1 MSDPFTTTAGAA
13 AYGSR
18 MTIEAKLDAIGIVAG
33 DMARSLSFYRALGL
47 PVPDGAEGQPHVEVP
62 LGGGMRLMFDTEE
75 TVRSFHPDWK
85 AVPGAGRI
93 GLAAS
98 LPDAAAV
105 DAVYAELTA
114 AGHRGELEPF
124 DAPWGQR
131 YASMQDPDGNS
142 VDLYAPLAS

>member
-1 MSDPFTTTAGAA
+1 MDLTMNTIDIVVSD
-13 AYGSR
+13 
-18 MTIEAKLDAIGIVAG
+18 MDASVA
-33 DMARSLSFYRALGL
+33 FYRLLGL
-47 PVPDGAEGQPHVEVP
+47 EFTVDASHPDHAGCDLP
-62 LGGGMRLMFDTEE
+62 GGLHLMLDTEKFRGP
-75 TVRSFHPDWK
+75 TVDGWTRPSGGPRTFL
-85 AVPGAGRI
+85 AFQ
-93 GLAAS
+93 AAS
-98 LPDAAAV
+98 PAGV